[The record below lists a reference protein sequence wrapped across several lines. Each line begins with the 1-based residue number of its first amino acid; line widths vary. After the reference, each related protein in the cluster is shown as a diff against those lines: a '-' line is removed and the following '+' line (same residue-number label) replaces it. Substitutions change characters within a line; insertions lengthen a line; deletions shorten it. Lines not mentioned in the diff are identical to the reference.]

1 MTKIAIYAALAFAV
15 IAIAGGWYAKQQYD
29 AEQRG
34 REIERAKI
42 AAQSNQN
49 IATRRETDATFDKMD
64 ARQLCLDAPVEPRL
78 EWVFENGKSFCR

>member
-1 MTKIAIYAALAFAV
+1 MTKIAIYAAVVFAV
-15 IAIAGGWYAKQQYD
+15 IAIAGGWYAKQQFD

-49 IATRRETDATFDKMD
+49 IADRRKTDATFDKMD
-64 ARQLCLDAPVEPRL
+64 ARQLCLDSGL
-78 EWVFENGKSFCR
+78 EWLFADGKSFCR

>member
-1 MTKIAIYAALAFAV
+1 MTKIAIYAAIAFAV
-15 IAIAGGWYAKQQYD
+15 IALVGGWYAKQQYD

-34 REIERAKI
+34 AAIERAKV

-64 ARQLCLDAPVEPRL
+64 AAALCRDAGL
-78 EWVFENGKSFCR
+78 EWVFDDGKSFCR